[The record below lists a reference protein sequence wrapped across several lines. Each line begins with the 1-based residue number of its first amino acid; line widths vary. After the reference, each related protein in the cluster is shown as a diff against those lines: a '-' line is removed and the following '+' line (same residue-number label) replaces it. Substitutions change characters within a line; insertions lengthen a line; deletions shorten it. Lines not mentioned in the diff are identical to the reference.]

1 VTFALVDAQG
11 DMEPEAARDEA
22 QRELVA
28 RIRRGDEAAFR
39 VLFSAHYNGLCVFA
53 ARILGSDAVA
63 EEVVQE
69 SLIRIWE
76 QRERWVVPGTVAA
89 YLYATVRNRSLNR
102 LRHERAVAH
111 WRERI
116 GREAA
121 ATAEVVRDPTPYND
135 VRDEE
140 LARALDRA
148 LDELPPR
155 CRQAFVLRR
164 QHHLSYVEIAHA
176 MGIAP
181 KTVEVQIGLALKAL
195 RKKMAGWL

>member
-1 VTFALVDAQG
+1 MADDG
-11 DMEPEAARDEA
+11 PDE
-22 QRELVA
+22 EVVA
-28 RIRRGDEAAFR
+28 RIRRGDETAFR
-39 VLFSAHYNGLCVFA
+39 ALFAAYYNGLCVFA
-53 ARILGSDAVA
+53 ARILGSDAAA

-69 SLIRIWE
+69 SLVRIWE
-76 QRERWVVPGTVAA
+76 QREGWIVPGTVAA
-89 YLYATVRNRSLNR
+89 YLYATVRNRALNR
-102 LRHERAVAH
+102 LRHEKAVAH

-116 GREAA
+116 GREAVS
-121 ATAEVVRDPTPYND
+121 TAEIDREPGPYND
-135 VRDEE
+135 VRDAE
-140 LARALDRA
+140 LALALDRA

-164 QHHLSYVEIAHA
+164 QHHLSYAEIAHV